1 MKGVIVQIGEPKS
14 IALLN
19 NGKIVAVPTP
29 ENCHLGMVVT
39 VKSSNLLRIIIIIL
53 VGVLLIGLGIFIGN
67 AVSGGH
73 GHEHRQIYPPIPS
86 TMFRI
91 L

>member
-14 IALLN
+14 IALMN

-39 VKSSNLLRIIIIIL
+39 VKSSNLLRIMIISL
-53 VGVLLIGLGIFIGN
+53 VGALLIGLGVFIGN
-67 AVSGGH
+67 TAFNE
-73 GHEHRQIYPPIPS
+73 HEHEHGQMCTCPNCR
-86 TMFRI
+86 
-91 L
+91 